1 MNGWSTRCKAPA
13 KKNAAA
19 AFPLAVGPHW
29 EWEKGSAT
37 IEAGHR
43 NLSAIR
49 QETGTLFDRPGL
61 AAGQERR
68 HITGIGL
75 FLSGRHLFVQQAIV
89 GGLVDRPE
97 DPDGN
102 RR

>member
-1 MNGWSTRCKAPA
+1 MNEWSTRCKAPA

-19 AFPLAVGPHW
+19 AFPLAVRPHW

-37 IEAGHR
+37 IEAGRR

-49 QETGTLFDRPGL
+49 QETGALFDRPGL

-75 FLSGRHLFVQQAIV
+75 FLGGRHLFVEQAIV
-89 GGLVDRPE
+89 GGLVKSPE